1 MNTRLFAC
9 SFLRPHGRNYFI
21 PRMPKTRAQKAGIVE
36 EIAARFRGMKGA
48 AFSEVSGLTMEDAD
62 KLRAK
67 AAALNVEVFIAK
79 KTLLALAAKE
89 AGIEG
94 LSSNTLSGSILTA
107 VGMGDEVSAAKL
119 LKELMKQK
127 ETVKLVA
134 GVLDGRMMSKEEV
147 TQLASLPS
155 KQELLQKMVGSL
167 NAPVSGFVNVLA
179 GNLRGLV
186 TVLGAIEKK
195 KA

>member
-1 MNTRLFAC
+1 
-9 SFLRPHGRNYFI
+9 
-21 PRMPKTRAQKAGIVE
+21 MPKTRAQKAGIVE
-36 EIAARFRGMKGA
+36 GIAARFRGMKAA

-67 AAALNVEVFIAK
+67 AAAKNVEVFIAK

-94 LSSNTLSGSILTA
+94 LSANTLSGSILTA
-107 VGMGDEVSAAKL
+107 VGMSDEVSAAKL
-119 LKELMKQK
+119 LKELMKER

-134 GVLDGRMMSKEEV
+134 GLLDGRMMTRDEV
-147 TQLASLPS
+147 MQLASLPS

-186 TVLGAIEKK
+186 TVLGAIKEQ

>member
-1 MNTRLFAC
+1 
-9 SFLRPHGRNYFI
+9 
-21 PRMPKTRAQKAGIVE
+21 MPKSRAQKAGIVE
-36 EIAARFRGMKGA
+36 EIAARFRGMKAA

-67 AAALNVEVFIAK
+67 AALQDVEVFIAK
-79 KTLLALAAKE
+79 KTLLAMAAKE

-94 LSSNTLSGSILTA
+94 LSANTLSGSILTA
-107 VGMGDEVSAAKL
+107 VGKSDEVSAAKL
-119 LKELMKQK
+119 LKELMKEK
-127 ETVKLVA
+127 ESIKLVA
-134 GVLDGRMMSKEEV
+134 GVLDGRMMSREEV

-155 KQELLQKMVGSL
+155 KQELLQKLVGTL

-186 TVLGAIEKK
+186 TVLGAINEKK
-195 KA
+195 A

>member
-1 MNTRLFAC
+1 
-9 SFLRPHGRNYFI
+9 
-21 PRMPKTRAQKAGIVE
+21 MPKSRAQKAGIVE
-36 EIAARFRGMKGA
+36 EIAARFRGMKAA

-67 AAALNVEVFIAK
+67 AALQNVEVFIAK
-79 KTLLALAAKE
+79 KTLLAMAAKE

-94 LSSNTLSGSILTA
+94 LSANTLSGSILTA
-107 VGMGDEVSAAKL
+107 VGKSDEVSAAKL
-119 LKELMKQK
+119 LKELMKEK
-127 ETVKLVA
+127 ESIKLVA
-134 GVLDGRMMSKEEV
+134 GVLDGRMMSREEV

-155 KQELLQKMVGSL
+155 KQELLQKLVGTL

-186 TVLGAIEKK
+186 TVLGAINEKK
-195 KA
+195 A

>member
-1 MNTRLFAC
+1 MQVHI
-9 SFLRPHGRNYFI
+9 LRPHGRNYFI
-21 PRMPKTRAQKAGIVE
+21 PRMPKSRAQKAGIVE
-36 EIAARFRGMKGA
+36 EIAARFRGMKAA

-67 AAALNVEVFIAK
+67 AALQNVEVFIAK
-79 KTLLALAAKE
+79 KTLLAMAAKE

-94 LSSNTLSGSILTA
+94 LSANTLSGSILTA
-107 VGMGDEVSAAKL
+107 VGMSDEVSAAKL
-119 LKELMKQK
+119 LKELMKEK

-155 KQELLQKMVGSL
+155 KQELLQKLVGTL

-186 TVLGAIEKK
+186 TVLGAINEKK
-195 KA
+195 A

>member
-1 MNTRLFAC
+1 
-9 SFLRPHGRNYFI
+9 
-21 PRMPKTRAQKAGIVE
+21 MPKSRAQKAGIVE
-36 EIAARFRGMKGA
+36 EIAARFRGMKAA

-67 AAALNVEVFIAK
+67 AALQNVEVFIAK
-79 KTLLALAAKE
+79 KTLLAMAAKE

-94 LSSNTLSGSILTA
+94 LSANTLSGSILTA
-107 VGMGDEVSAAKL
+107 VGMSDEVSAAKL
-119 LKELMKQK
+119 LKELMKEK

-155 KQELLQKMVGSL
+155 KQELLQKLVGTL

-186 TVLGAIEKK
+186 TVLGAINEKK
-195 KA
+195 A

>member
-1 MNTRLFAC
+1 
-9 SFLRPHGRNYFI
+9 
-21 PRMPKTRAQKAGIVE
+21 MPKSRAQKAGIVE
-36 EIAARFRGMKGA
+36 EIAARFRGMKAA

-67 AAALNVEVFIAK
+67 AALANVEVFIAK
-79 KTLLALAAKE
+79 KTLLAMAAKE

-94 LSSNTLSGSILTA
+94 LSANTLSGSILTA
-107 VGMGDEVSAAKL
+107 VGMSDEVSAAKL
-119 LKELMKQK
+119 LKELMKEK
-127 ETVKLVA
+127 DTVKLVA

-155 KQELLQKMVGSL
+155 KQELLQKLVGSL

-186 TVLGAIEKK
+186 TVLGAIEKSK
-195 KA
+195 V

>member
-1 MNTRLFAC
+1 
-9 SFLRPHGRNYFI
+9 
-21 PRMPKTRAQKAGIVE
+21 MPKSRAQKAGIVE
-36 EIAARFRGMKGA
+36 EIAARFRGMKAA

-67 AAALNVEVFIAK
+67 AALQNVEVFIAK
-79 KTLLALAAKE
+79 KTLLAMAAKE

-94 LSSNTLSGSILTA
+94 LSANTLSGSILTA
-107 VGMGDEVSAAKL
+107 VGMSDEVSAAKL
-119 LKELMKQK
+119 LKELMKEK
-127 ETVKLVA
+127 ETIKLVA

-155 KQELLQKMVGSL
+155 KQELLQKLVGTL

-186 TVLGAIEKK
+186 TVLGAINEKK
-195 KA
+195 A

>member
-1 MNTRLFAC
+1 
-9 SFLRPHGRNYFI
+9 
-21 PRMPKTRAQKAGIVE
+21 MPKSRAQKAGIVE
-36 EIAARFRGMKGA
+36 EIAARFRGMKAA

-67 AAALNVEVFIAK
+67 AALNNVEVFIAK
-79 KTLLALAAKE
+79 KTLLAMAAKQ

-94 LSSNTLSGSILTA
+94 LSANTLSGSILTA
-107 VGMGDEVSAAKL
+107 VGMSDEVSAAKL
-119 LKELMKQK
+119 LKELMKEK
-127 ETVKLVA
+127 DTVKLVA

-155 KQELLQKMVGSL
+155 KKELLQKLVGTL

-186 TVLGAIEKK
+186 TVLGAINEKK
-195 KA
+195 V